1 MGDPTYSDYFVN
13 SGFSVKQEPMIVEQ
27 SGGMPIPNRKNTSDV
42 IQGFKFELDPTN
54 YDILNQDSNSMTS
67 DPSLYTAVWNPKDS
81 AVKMEDD
88 VGDDIFQV
96 DKSDLIQ
103 GPTLAE
109 LNAQDNTLL
118 EELNFDDIYLPEDF
132 NIYGGTN
139 DVPNLTQL
147 SPCYENSS
155 TLSPPLASSFPP
167 AGFGLRDL
175 PSTSMPSSPLTVGE
189 MLAKTSTPGCPPT
202 GPLGA
207 PTGFRPTLSPTSQ
220 HSSSSS
226 LLTPPQQTHPLV
238 TSHPPE
244 PSHGVL
250 LNRRKPVSEQLALSV
265 SPDPPLQ
272 INEHSLPGGAKS
284 STSPI
289 HVVYM
294 SSSGTPGGTP
304 HGRVT
309 YRPGASRLSS
319 SAPSHSGFEH
329 IWQRRE
335 PRPHLLSTGSLVEAD
350 STSSLSTGGV
360 LSPDAHDFSLDEEF
374 DSEDDSDNEGHYE
387 DFSSDQDSG
396 SDAEGSSSQAGSS
409 AKSAKKERFFWQ
421 YNVQSKGPKGQR
433 LVLST
438 KQEDPHCLNEIT
450 DPVFSPGCSLQG
462 IKHSGKARKGDGNDL
477 TPNPRKLHS
486 IGLELDKLQRH
497 ITDMTP
503 VSELPVNVRPKTRKE
518 KNKLASRACR
528 LKKKAQHEANK
539 IKLVGVECEHKRLM
553 SGISMLKEQLVLM
566 CRAEPSERADLAAKC
581 DKIVKHATKVKVA
594 GQTTE
599 FVNRVLEKVKAGVP
613 NGGLDEF
620 TSNS

>member
-1 MGDPTYSDYFVN
+1 MGDPAYSEFFVN
-13 SGFSVKQEPMIVEQ
+13 TGFVVKQEPMVVEQ
-27 SGGMPIPNRKNTSDV
+27 SGGVPIPSRKTTNDV
-42 IQGFKFELDPTN
+42 IQGFKYDLDSSN
-54 YDILNQDSNSMTS
+54 YEFLNQDSNSMSS
-67 DPSLYTAVWNPKDS
+67 DPCMYTTLWNSKDNS
-81 AVKMEDD
+81 IKMEDD

-109 LNAQDNTLL
+109 LNDQDNTLL
-118 EELNFDDIYLPEDF
+118 EDLNFDDIYLPEDF
-132 NIYGGTN
+132 NTFGGSN
-139 DVPNLTQL
+139 DVPNLSSRL

-167 AGFGLRDL
+167 LGRD
-175 PSTSMPSSPLTVGE
+175 SMTSSPLTLGE
-189 MLAKTSTPGCPPT
+189 LIKASSGGSTAGGYRP
-202 GPLGA
+202 A
-207 PTGFRPTLSPTSQ
+207 PSPTS
-220 HSSSSS
+220 HTSSSSS
-226 LLTPPQQTHPLV
+226 LLTPPQPTLMTSSLRTSQPQLV
-238 TSHPPE
+238 IQKPAAA
-244 PSHGVL
+244 L
-250 LNRRKPVSEQLALSV
+250 LRKSLALSV
-265 SPDPPLQ
+265 SPDPKLTLNDQ
-272 INEHSLPGGAKS
+272 SLSVGGLS
-284 STSPI
+284 SQSASSPI
-289 HVVYM
+289 HVVCIGGGGGTT
-294 SSSGTPGGTP
+294 SGGGTPVGTP

-350 STSSLSTGGV
+350 SLSSLSTGGV
-360 LSPDAHDFSLDEEF
+360 LSPEAHDFSLDDEYDSDD
-374 DSEDDSDNEGHYE
+374 DSENEGHYE
-387 DFSSDQDSG
+387 DFSTDQDNDD
-396 SDAEGSSSQAGSS
+396 SDNEGMGGGTQAGSS
-409 AKSAKKERFFWQ
+409 AKSAKKERYFWQ

-553 SGISMLKEQLVLM
+553 TAISQMKEHMVLM
-566 CRAEPSERADLAAKC
+566 CQAEPQERVELAAQC
-581 DKIVKHATKVKVA
+581 DKMVKQGTKVKVA

-599 FVNRVLEKVKAGVP
+599 FVNKILDKVKAGVP
-613 NGGLDEF
+613 NGGLEEF
-620 TSNS
+620 QTNS